1 MKHLVAKIMIM
12 VACAIIMLHA
22 VVPHHHHDCHDVKG
36 LTFETEVA
44 CHCDLDHNHH
54 NCEHHSHHP
63 FNICLLQE
71 MLSHLVISTS
81 DDEFFSA
88 ALIKAE
94 SNFFI
99 LLAIPGIQPLQLTPL
114 FPTRLVWWPSGTTPL
129 FSAPA
134 SGAHGLRAPPFTECC

>member
-71 MLSHLVISTS
+71 MLSRLVISTS
-81 DDEFFSA
+81 DDHFSSA
-88 ALIKAE
+88 AFFKAE
-94 SNFFI
+94 SNQFI
-99 LLAIPGIQPLQLTPL
+99 VLALPLSQPELLVPIQPN
-114 FPTRLVWWPSGTTPL
+114 RHVWWSSGTAPL
-129 FSAPA
+129 VPAPTL
-134 SGAHGLRAPPFTECC
+134 GANGLRAPPVLA

>member
-1 MKHLVAKIMIM
+1 MIM

-71 MLSHLVISTS
+71 MLSRLVISTS
-81 DDEFFSA
+81 DDHFASA
-88 ALIKAE
+88 AFFKAE
-94 SNFFI
+94 SNQFI
-99 LLAIPGIQPLQLTPL
+99 VLALPLSQPELLVPIQPN
-114 FPTRLVWWPSGTTPL
+114 RHVWWSSGTAPL
-129 FSAPA
+129 VPAPTL
-134 SGAHGLRAPPFTECC
+134 GANGLRAPPVLA

>member
-71 MLSHLVISTS
+71 MLSRLVISTS
-81 DDEFFSA
+81 DDHFASA
-88 ALIKAE
+88 AFFKAE
-94 SNFFI
+94 SNQFI
-99 LLAIPGIQPLQLTPL
+99 VLALPLSQPELLVPIQPN
-114 FPTRLVWWPSGTTPL
+114 RHVWWSSGTAPL
-129 FSAPA
+129 VPAPTL
-134 SGAHGLRAPPFTECC
+134 GANGLRAPPVLA